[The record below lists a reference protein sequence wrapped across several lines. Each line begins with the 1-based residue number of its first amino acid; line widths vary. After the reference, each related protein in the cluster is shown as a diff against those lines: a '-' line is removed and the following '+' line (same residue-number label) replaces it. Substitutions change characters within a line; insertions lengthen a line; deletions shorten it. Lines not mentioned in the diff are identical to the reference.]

1 MTARRFVITGGPGAG
16 KTTLIAALG
25 ARGHRVFPEAGRAI
39 LRLQDAIGGPAHA
52 ARNPNAYAEAML
64 VWDLRSWSEL
74 DEGVA
79 FFDRGVP
86 DTIGYLNLIGRKVPD
101 HLRRAAH
108 GFRYDDPVF
117 VAPPWRDI
125 YGTDSE
131 RRQSWDVAVATHD
144 AIRTVYEGLGYR
156 MVDLPLA
163 DVAERVRTVEAAL

>member
-1 MTARRFVITGGPGAG
+1 MSARRFVITGGPGAG
-16 KTTLIAALG
+16 KTTLIASLA
-25 ARGHRVFPEAGRAI
+25 ARGHRVFPEAGRSI
-39 LRLQDAIGGPAHA
+39 LRLQEAIGGPAHA
-52 ARNPNAYAEAML
+52 ARDPSAYAEAML

-74 DEGVA
+74 EAGAA

-101 HLRRAAH
+101 HLTRAAH
-108 GFRYDDPVF
+108 GFRYADPVF

-131 RRQSWDVAVATHD
+131 RKQSWDVAVATHD
-144 AIRTVYEGLGYR
+144 AIRAVYEGLGYR